1 MRKDLDKY
9 GLVCPF
15 QKWRP
20 SDPDYCTGSC
30 ALYMDK
36 GCAFVSIADSLD
48 KLAQTTESLVTMNT
62 GSAVAKSQIMTNE

>member
-20 SDPDYCTGSC
+20 SDPNYCTGSC
-30 ALYMDK
+30 AMYMDK

-48 KLAQTTESLVTMNT
+48 KLAQAARNPAVLRTTPNSGKE
-62 GSAVAKSQIMTNE
+62 Q

>member
-20 SDPDYCTGSC
+20 SDPNYCTGSC
-30 ALYMDK
+30 ALHT
-36 GCAFVSIADSLD
+36 GSTCVFVSIADSLD
-48 KLAQTTESLVTMNT
+48 KLAQTTESLVTMDT
-62 GSAVAKSQIMTNE
+62 GSAEAKSEIMTNE